1 MGICTDIMHDF
12 VLQEIKRIYSSYDGW
27 KITPRVNGNNYDTV
41 VLLERMVKGHR
52 EIVKVLIT
60 FKERVTPDM
69 LEELKKPEKA
79 NDGIISRYDFA
90 VIVPGHADTSALLSN
105 VRIYSM
111 KSFAFEGKELIW
123 IKKPVRKT
131 QEAPS
136 DPAAKQVA

>member
-1 MGICTDIMHDF
+1 MHDF

-27 KITPRVNGNNYDTV
+27 KITPRIDGNNYDKV

-60 FKERVTPDM
+60 FKERVTPEM
-69 LEELKKPEKA
+69 LDEVKKPEKA
-79 NDGIISRYDFA
+79 NDGIISRNDFA
-90 VIVPGHADTSALLSN
+90 VIVPAYADTSALPSN
-105 VRIYSM
+105 VRIYPM

-136 DPAAKQVA
+136 ELAAKQVA